1 MDEIINAAKA
11 TVRETEAMQLVPHDS
26 LYKEMA
32 GTLVEGTR
40 AIHGS
45 IHLLHI
51 NLPEAA
57 SHAQLA
63 RKSENRFNKSYREAM
78 VNLYEKDDLK
88 VILKT
93 SEVLRAMLNGATRID
108 RVGEKLLHVI
118 VKMS

>member
-1 MDEIINAAKA
+1 
-11 TVRETEAMQLVPHDS
+11 
-26 LYKEMA
+26 
-32 GTLVEGTR
+32 
-40 AIHGS
+40 
-45 IHLLHI
+45 
-51 NLPEAA
+51 
-57 SHAQLA
+57 
-63 RKSENRFNKSYREAM
+63 M